1 MEIENV
7 LSEEL
12 IANMN
17 KAQLYFD
24 DLCASENIDI
34 SEKQKRTLV
43 VFSMLLVNR
52 VKLCGAILGI
62 EILDD
67 DFLDAYHKVFQSE
80 TFKGRYDGDFSKGDK
95 KILKRLKNAMDKLNA
110 SFDDK
115 CDCRLIFADVVI
127 NILTSDK

>member
-1 MEIENV
+1 MENV

-34 SEKQKRTLV
+34 SEKQKRALV
-43 VFSMLLVNR
+43 VFSMLLVDR

-62 EILDD
+62 NILDS
-67 DFLDAYHKVFQSE
+67 DFLDAYHKIFQNE
-80 TFKGRYDGDFSKGDK
+80 TFEGRYDGDFSKGDK
-95 KILKRLKNAMDKLNA
+95 KILKRLKKAISKLNV
-110 SFDDK
+110 SCDDK
-115 CDCRLIFADVVI
+115 CDYRLIFADVVI